1 MAVASFPVCDLP
13 KVTGKLHVLCAALSR
28 ALAGGDDV
36 PRGLVRGKELDELWR
51 NESLVASQRCG
62 YDLVNY
68 YAGILLPLVTLHYT
82 APRC

>member
-1 MAVASFPVCDLP
+1 MPELDAS
-13 KVTGKLHVLCAALSR
+13 TW
-28 ALAGGDDV
+28 ALAGSNDV
-36 PRGLVRGKELDELWR
+36 PSGLVRGKELDELWR
-51 NESLVASQRCG
+51 NVSLFASQRCG